1 MVFQG
6 DKELFKGLP
15 EVSAAID
22 EVNFPVGHPLLAALR
37 GGGKKL
43 LK

>member
-15 EVSAAID
+15 EVSAAIE

-37 GGGKKL
+37 GEGKN
-43 LK
+43 

>member
-15 EVSAAID
+15 EVSAAIE
-22 EVNFPVGHPLLAALR
+22 EVNFPVDHPLLAALR
-37 GGGKKL
+37 GEGKKL